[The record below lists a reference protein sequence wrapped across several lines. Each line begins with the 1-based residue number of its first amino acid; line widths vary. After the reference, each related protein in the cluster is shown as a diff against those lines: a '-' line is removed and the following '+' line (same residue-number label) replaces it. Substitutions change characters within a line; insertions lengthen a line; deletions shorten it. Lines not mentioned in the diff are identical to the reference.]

1 MPDQFC
7 TTHLDE
13 LIVALRK
20 LRNAGRTLVVGIEGH
35 STSGKTTLGKLLA
48 IRFAAP
54 HVGTDS
60 YVDRDKDADSYVGIL
75 DLPRFKAAVQAE
87 LGKYD
92 FLFIDGICLRDTLA
106 QCGLRAG
113 VFVYCRR
120 ITQAGLWADDPQ
132 NSTHQGRPNRD
143 DPSWVDWQSTDYHL
157 REHPVERAD
166 LVYDRHEDDADLTNE

>member
-1 MPDQFC
+1 MPDLFC

-75 DLPRFKAAVQAE
+75 DLPRFKTAVQAE
-87 LGKYD
+87 PGKHD